1 MRDASRQLER
11 CDRGPSRRPLAYKWV
26 VLVNTTIGVLMA
38 SIDSSIVTIA
48 LPDITR
54 TLRVSVAEMMWIV
67 MGYSLVI
74 TSALLP
80 IARLADMKIRVR
92 LYSLGFAI
100 FTAASALCGFSRSGL
115 ELVVFRLVQGAGAA
129 FLFANGTALV
139 TDAFPPSER
148 GFALGVNLTV
158 GVSGFLLGTVL
169 GGVVTHFLGWRYIFF
184 LNLPF
189 GIFATMWTYTTLY
202 EIVPPER
209 TARFDIGGMVTFPLG
224 MAAILA
230 GLTEVVMGRASDVL
244 PRALFVCGGAML
256 LAFFLIERRAPEP
269 MMDLGL
275 FRIRLF
281 LAANLSLFLNALSR
295 GATMFVMSW
304 YFQAVRKD
312 TPLAAGWKLMPWAL
326 AMMALSPIAG
336 RLSDRFGSRGISTAG
351 LIVVCGSQLRMTRI
365 PINIR
370 YGSLGLA
377 LAALGAGHGIF
388 NSPNT
393 SAVMGSVPANRRG
406 VAAGTRT
413 LLNNSGQTLAIAL
426 AMVVLS
432 TVISYRVLT
441 DLFAGTASVRR
452 SLNGVDFM
460 RGFHELFA
468 LSALITVAAIVC
480 SSLRGR
486 EDRGRALLTAGD
498 VEVEDAE
505 TGRGRRP
512 AGGEYDLGRRTRARP
527 DG

>member
-1 MRDASRQLER
+1 
-11 CDRGPSRRPLAYKWV
+11 
-26 VLVNTTIGVLMA
+26 
-38 SIDSSIVTIA
+38 
-48 LPDITR
+48 
-54 TLRVSVAEMMWIV
+54 

-351 LIVVCGSQLRMTRI
+351 LIVV
-365 PINIR
+365 
-370 YGSLGLA
+370 
-377 LAALGAGHGIF
+377 
-388 NSPNT
+388 
-393 SAVMGSVPANRRG
+393 
-406 VAAGTRT
+406 
-413 LLNNSGQTLAIAL
+413 
-426 AMVVLS
+426 
-432 TVISYRVLT
+432 
-441 DLFAGTASVRR
+441 
-452 SLNGVDFM
+452 
-460 RGFHELFA
+460 
-468 LSALITVAAIVC
+468 
-480 SSLRGR
+480 
-486 EDRGRALLTAGD
+486 
-498 VEVEDAE
+498 
-505 TGRGRRP
+505 
-512 AGGEYDLGRRTRARP
+512 
-527 DG
+527 